1 MLILYALAQGFTGK
15 SDLFSRQESLTRA
28 LPGFSF
34 AYDDGVPGKV
44 SSWGHRAIFGAAALN
59 DQRNCRAGDSHQ
71 VVRRTMGRHQYPTE
85 HRHDVQS
92 NVPVFR
98 RQPAV

>member
-34 AYDDGVPGKV
+34 AYDHGVPAKHHHGDIAQ
-44 SSWGHRAIFGAAALN
+44 SSVHTHRVACNGETDYLPVTPSAFPDRNSSPLTAIAASFGRYIKPAK
-59 DQRNCRAGDSHQ
+59 AG
-71 VVRRTMGRHQYPTE
+71 
-85 HRHDVQS
+85 
-92 NVPVFR
+92 
-98 RQPAV
+98 